1 MAWVLRGEETL
12 EARSQYIIPKAG
24 LQPRQTEI
32 LCEVLEQDF
41 DEDTAAGCGLL
52 LVEVNHRQ
60 HMPTNGIVADE
71 MAEELGNIAQF
82 ICFVTVDGIVVLSK
96 GSLKQV

>member
-12 EARSQYIIPKAG
+12 EARSQYIIPEAG
-24 LQPRQTEI
+24 LQSRQTEI

-52 LVEVNHRQ
+52 LIEMNHRQ

-71 MAEELGNIAQF
+71 MTEELGNIAQF
-82 ICFVTVDGIVVLSK
+82 ICFVTMDGIVVLGK